1 MQDQTVHRMHGHRKL
16 IALPFHSVT
25 VHLEA
30 GPLGLYDLQV
40 FQVSPRALLVSRIET
55 SRMWRH
61 GYHARV
67 LHQNHLLIRHVHV
80 ANQTMDGASV
90 AIVCRI
96 FAHKGDTANR
106 PMPFWQ
112 LDHGIPA
119 CRPWV
124 NLNTLKIFIG
134 VAGNPSGFHC
144 CQPFGM
150 VLGQLNGNTQIQIT
164 VRGLSLIG

>member
-1 MQDQTVHRMHGHRKL
+1 
-16 IALPFHSVT
+16 
-25 VHLEA
+25 
-30 GPLGLYDLQV
+30 
-40 FQVSPRALLVSRIET
+40 
-55 SRMWRH
+55 
-61 GYHARV
+61 
-67 LHQNHLLIRHVHV
+67 
-80 ANQTMDGASV
+80 MDGASV

-164 VRGLSLIG
+164 VRGLSPIGQSVQSIHLFFREIHQDLKAAVGLAVRTQKSYYSVCGPTRFYLGFCRLF